1 MSNCYKMVK
10 DFKRKYPLTISFRL
24 KKHCKVIEEHLNPGE
39 EILYAFPAQK
49 NASVLEFFYTNVVA
63 LTNNS
68 PLEIFYTNVIALTN
82 KRLLVATKR
91 VLWGYFLVTI
101 TLDMFNDLTIR
112 KGLFFGSVLIDTIKE
127 QVALSNI
134 DPRALPELETVI
146 SEYLMTEK

>member
-63 LTNNS
+63 LTN
-68 PLEIFYTNVIALTN
+68 
-82 KRLLVATKR
+82 KRILIATKR
-91 VLWGYFLVTI
+91 VIWGYFLVTI

>member
-1 MSNCYKMVK
+1 MVK

-63 LTNNS
+63 LTN
-68 PLEIFYTNVIALTN
+68 
-82 KRLLVATKR
+82 KRILIATKR
-91 VLWGYFLVTI
+91 VIWGYFLVTI